1 MPRDWVKRTA
11 GAPEHSGALSRGAS
25 HAAGAAPLAE
35 LHLWPYRSLPR
46 RGFAGFIGLT
56 GALLSLPLL
65 ASLGSPVLWGLL
77 PFLVLAVAGLW
88 WALSRSY
95 RDGEVIEVLKLW
107 PDRVELTRHD
117 PGQVVREWS
126 ANPHWV
132 RLTLHPKGGP
142 VPQYLTLTGDGRE
155 VEIGAF
161 LSGPERVA
169 LHGELLRALDA
180 IRQP

>member
-1 MPRDWVKRTA
+1 MPRDWVKPLRK
-11 GAPEHSGALSRGAS
+11 APEQSGALLR
-25 HAAGAAPLAE
+25 HAAGDAPLAE

-56 GALLSLPLL
+56 AALLSLPLL
-65 ASLGSPVLWGLL
+65 VSLGSPVLWGLL

-107 PDRVELTRHD
+107 PDRVELVRQD
-117 PGQVVREWS
+117 PGRTPREWA

-132 RLTLHPKGGP
+132 RLMLHPKGGP
-142 VPQYLTLTGDGRE
+142 VPQYLTLSGDGRE

-161 LSGPERVA
+161 LSEGERLA
-169 LHGELLRALDA
+169 LHGELREALAALR
-180 IRQP
+180 